1 MACAIS
7 CFGNSPNFPL
17 FLLQFMKGIFMEP
30 KINIFEDLDGKKI
43 VMIHDI
49 RFKGKRKINWKEVES
64 YLKEYVGSCYE
75 IAETAEKIYIGT
87 TLPDEFS
94 WSDDSKR
101 LQGTLAKAKA
111 NAAQGIQ
118 QLIEVASN
126 KRYQENMKEKHT
138 KKKKNGWYRY
148 TSNFALPVY
157 DEDGNTLRY
166 NVFRIEMLVR
176 HAKDGKMYLYDMVNI
191 KKRTEQT
198 V

>member
-1 MACAIS
+1 
-7 CFGNSPNFPL
+7 
-17 FLLQFMKGIFMEP
+17 MEP
-30 KINIFEDLDGKKI
+30 RINVFEDLDGKKI

-49 RFKGKRKINWKEVES
+49 RFKGKRKINWKEVEK

-138 KKKKNGWYRY
+138 KDAKNGWYRY